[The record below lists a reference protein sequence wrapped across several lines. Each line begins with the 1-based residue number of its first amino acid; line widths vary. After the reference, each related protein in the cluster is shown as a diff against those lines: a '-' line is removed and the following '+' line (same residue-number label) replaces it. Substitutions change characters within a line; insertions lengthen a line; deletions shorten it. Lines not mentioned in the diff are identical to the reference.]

1 MLIFVGYMKAD
12 NTVIWNES
20 AKAGLL
26 FGAVSVACLG
36 LKELSALSGSA
47 FLVQAAAIILWVV
60 EFFGCILLMKRFM
73 LDFRDKYEGVQMAD
87 TARLGRRMA
96 LLSGLLLA
104 SAQALFIMQMP
115 QEEMNALVDQLSSA
129 MSMGASEREAMD
141 GVIPRLPVLTFV
153 FQWLYCYLY
162 GTVLASILSR
172 YIFMQEVL
180 GTRFRPTDEN
190 EDKPDEQ

>member
-1 MLIFVGYMKAD
+1 MKNKMD
-12 NTVIWNES
+12 NTAVWNE
-20 AKAGLL
+20 AGK
-26 FGAVSVACLG
+26 GALYLGGLSVLCLS
-36 LKELSALSGSA
+36 LKEVSALSGSN
-47 FLVQAAAIILWVV
+47 FLITAASIILWVM

-73 LDFRDKYEGVQMAD
+73 LDFRDKYEDVQMAD

>member
-1 MLIFVGYMKAD
+1 MKNKMD
-12 NTVIWNES
+12 NTAVWNE
-20 AKAGLL
+20 AGK
-26 FGAVSVACLG
+26 GALYLGGLSVLCLS
-36 LKELSALSGSA
+36 LKEVSALSGSN
-47 FLVQAAAIILWVV
+47 FLMTAASIILWVV

-73 LDFRDKYEGVQMAD
+73 LDFRDKYEDVQMAD

-115 QEEMNALVDQLSSA
+115 QEEMNALVDQLSTA

>member
-1 MLIFVGYMKAD
+1 MKNKMD
-12 NTVIWNES
+12 NTAVWNE
-20 AKAGLL
+20 AGK
-26 FGAVSVACLG
+26 GALYLGGLSVLCLS
-36 LKELSALSGSA
+36 LKEVSALSGSN
-47 FLVQAAAIILWVV
+47 FLITAASIILWVV

-115 QEEMNALVDQLSSA
+115 QEEVNALVDQLSSA

>member
-1 MLIFVGYMKAD
+1 MKNKMD
-12 NTVIWNES
+12 NTAVWNE
-20 AKAGLL
+20 AGK
-26 FGAVSVACLG
+26 GALYLGGLSVLCLS
-36 LKELSALSGSA
+36 LKEVSALSGSN
-47 FLVQAAAIILWVV
+47 FLITAASIILWVV

-141 GVIPRLPVLTFV
+141 GVISRLPVLTFV

>member
-1 MLIFVGYMKAD
+1 MKRKMD
-12 NTVIWNES
+12 SNSMWNE
-20 AKAGLL
+20 AGK
-26 FGAVSVACLG
+26 GALYLGGLSVLCLS
-36 LKELSALSGSA
+36 LKEVSTLSGSN
-47 FLVQAAAIILWVV
+47 FLITAASVILWVV

-115 QEEMNALVDQLSSA
+115 QDDVNALVDQLSTA
-129 MSMGASEREAMD
+129 MSMGATEREAMD
-141 GVIPRLPVLTFV
+141 GVLTKLPVYTFV
-153 FQWLYCYLY
+153 FQWLYCFLY

-172 YIFMQEVL
+172 YIFMQEVF
-180 GTRFRPTDEN
+180 GTRYRPTDEDEN
-190 EDKPDEQ
+190 ENKPDEQ

>member
-1 MLIFVGYMKAD
+1 MKNKMD
-12 NTVIWNES
+12 NTAVWNE
-20 AKAGLL
+20 AGK
-26 FGAVSVACLG
+26 GALYLGGLSVLCLS
-36 LKELSALSGSA
+36 LKEVSALSGSN
-47 FLVQAAAIILWVV
+47 FLITAASIILWVV

-73 LDFRDKYEGVQMAD
+73 LDFRDKYERVQMAD

-115 QEEMNALVDQLSSA
+115 QEEISALVDQLSAA
-129 MSMGASEREAMD
+129 MSMGASEREAVD

-180 GTRFRPTDEN
+180 GTRFRPTDQ
-190 EDKPDEQ
+190 EDEDQPDEQ

>member
-1 MLIFVGYMKAD
+1 MKNKMD
-12 NTVIWNES
+12 NTAVWNE
-20 AKAGLL
+20 AGK
-26 FGAVSVACLG
+26 GALYLGGLSVLCLS
-36 LKELSALSGSA
+36 LKEVSALSGSN
-47 FLVQAAAIILWVV
+47 FLITAASIILWVV

-73 LDFRDKYEGVQMAD
+73 LDFRDTFEDVQMAD

>member
-1 MLIFVGYMKAD
+1 MKNKMD
-12 NTVIWNES
+12 NTAVWNE
-20 AKAGLL
+20 AGK
-26 FGAVSVACLG
+26 GALYLGGLSVLCLS
-36 LKELSALSGSA
+36 LKEVSALSGSN
-47 FLVQAAAIILWVV
+47 FLMTAASIILWVV

-87 TARLGRRMA
+87 TFRLGRRMA

-115 QEEMNALVDQLSSA
+115 QEEMNALVDQLSTA

>member
-1 MLIFVGYMKAD
+1 MKNKMD
-12 NTVIWNES
+12 NTAVWNE
-20 AKAGLL
+20 AGK
-26 FGAVSVACLG
+26 GALYLGGLSVLCLS
-36 LKELSALSGSA
+36 LKEVSALSGSN
-47 FLVQAAAIILWVV
+47 FLITAASIILWVV

>member
-1 MLIFVGYMKAD
+1 MKNKMD
-12 NTVIWNES
+12 NTAVWNE
-20 AKAGLL
+20 AGK
-26 FGAVSVACLG
+26 GALYLGGLSVLCLS
-36 LKELSALSGSA
+36 LKEVSALSGSN
-47 FLVQAAAIILWVV
+47 FLMTAASIILWVV

-73 LDFRDKYEGVQMAD
+73 LDFRDKYEDVQMAD

>member
-1 MLIFVGYMKAD
+1 MKNTMD
-12 NTVIWNES
+12 NTAVWNE
-20 AKAGLL
+20 AGK
-26 FGAVSVACLG
+26 GALYLGGLSVLCLS
-36 LKELSALSGSA
+36 LKEVSALSGSN
-47 FLVQAAAIILWVV
+47 FLMTAASIILWVV

>member
-1 MLIFVGYMKAD
+1 MKNKMD
-12 NTVIWNES
+12 NTAVWNE
-20 AKAGLL
+20 AGK
-26 FGAVSVACLG
+26 GALYLGGLSVLCLS
-36 LKELSALSGSA
+36 LKEVSALSGSN
-47 FLVQAAAIILWVV
+47 FLITAASVILWVV

>member
-1 MLIFVGYMKAD
+1 MKNKMD
-12 NTVIWNES
+12 NTAVWNE
-20 AKAGLL
+20 AGK
-26 FGAVSVACLG
+26 GALYLGGLSVLCLS
-36 LKELSALSGSA
+36 LKEVSALSGSN
-47 FLVQAAAIILWVV
+47 FLITAASIILWVV

-162 GTVLASILSR
+162 GTVLSSILSR

>member
-1 MLIFVGYMKAD
+1 MKNTMD
-12 NTVIWNES
+12 NTAVWNE
-20 AKAGLL
+20 AGK
-26 FGAVSVACLG
+26 GALYLGGLSVLCLS
-36 LKELSALSGSA
+36 LKEVSALSGSN
-47 FLVQAAAIILWVV
+47 FLMTAASIILWVV

-115 QEEMNALVDQLSSA
+115 QEEMNALVDQLSTA
-129 MSMGASEREAMD
+129 MSMGAAEREAMD
-141 GVIPRLPVLTFV
+141 GVLPRLPVFTFV
-153 FQWLYCYLY
+153 FQWLYCFLY

>member
-1 MLIFVGYMKAD
+1 MKNKMD
-12 NTVIWNES
+12 NTAVWNE
-20 AKAGLL
+20 AGK
-26 FGAVSVACLG
+26 GALYLGGLSVLCLS
-36 LKELSALSGSA
+36 LKEVSALSGSN
-47 FLVQAAAIILWVV
+47 FLITAASIILWVV

-73 LDFRDKYEGVQMAD
+73 LDFRDKYEDVQMAD

-115 QEEMNALVDQLSSA
+115 QEEMNVLVDQLSSA

>member
-1 MLIFVGYMKAD
+1 MD
-12 NTVIWNES
+12 NTAVWNE
-20 AKAGLL
+20 AGK
-26 FGAVSVACLG
+26 GALYLGGLSVLCLS
-36 LKELSALSGSA
+36 LKEVSALSGSN
-47 FLVQAAAIILWVV
+47 FLMTAASIILWVV

-73 LDFRDKYEGVQMAD
+73 LDFRDKYEDVQMAD

>member
-1 MLIFVGYMKAD
+1 MKNKMD
-12 NTVIWNES
+12 NTAVWNE
-20 AKAGLL
+20 AGK
-26 FGAVSVACLG
+26 GARYLGGLSVLCLS
-36 LKELSALSGSA
+36 LKEVSALSGSN
-47 FLVQAAAIILWVV
+47 FLITAASIILWVV